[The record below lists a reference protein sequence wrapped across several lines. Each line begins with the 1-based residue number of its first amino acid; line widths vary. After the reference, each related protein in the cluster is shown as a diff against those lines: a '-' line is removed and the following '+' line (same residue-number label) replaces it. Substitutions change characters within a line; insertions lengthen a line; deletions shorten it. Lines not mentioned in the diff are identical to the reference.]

1 MGGWWFCFNSFCSFP
16 SEYQLVVDAKI
27 IVEATA
33 SATDDRTNEEA
44 LFPERHEITLPLNNL
59 NFLFSDIKTSF
70 NFLNKVESD
79 RNVFLDFDGV
89 GFMSSLDQNF
99 TPDNRDVLKRRQT
112 GKASP
117 HPHPPPHL
125 RPPDIFF
132 WQVIRVSSV
141 PIIKRVWKV
150 L

>member
-1 MGGWWFCFNSFCSFP
+1 M
-16 SEYQLVVDAKI
+16 DAKI

-117 HPHPPPHL
+117 TPTPHPTSAHL
-125 RPPDIFF
+125 TSFF
-132 WQVIRVSSV
+132 GRLYASLQFR
-141 PIIKRVWKV
+141 